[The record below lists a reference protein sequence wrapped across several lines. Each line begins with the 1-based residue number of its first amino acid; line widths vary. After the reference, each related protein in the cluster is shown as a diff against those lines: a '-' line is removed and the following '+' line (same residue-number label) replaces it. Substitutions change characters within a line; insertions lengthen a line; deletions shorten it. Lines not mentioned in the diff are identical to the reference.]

1 MENLSGPGM
10 VHWKRQE
17 QTQQLL
23 ELLRQSVS
31 EIQEG
36 WLNKAY
42 VAEEAHKSDVL
53 NTAALA
59 TARTLQGIITM
70 IETIEE
76 NDTNEPQ

>member
-1 MENLSGPGM
+1 METLVGVSA
-10 VHWKRQE
+10 VSWKRQE
-17 QTQQLL
+17 MTQQFVS
-23 ELLRQSVS
+23 LLRSSVA

>member
-1 MENLSGPGM
+1 M
-10 VHWKRQE
+10 
-17 QTQQLL
+17 L

-59 TARTLQGIITM
+59 TARTLQEIIVT
-70 IETIEE
+70 IESIEE
-76 NDTNEPQ
+76 NDSNETQ

>member
-1 MENLSGPGM
+1 M

-59 TARTLQGIITM
+59 TARTLQEIIVT
-70 IETIEE
+70 IESIEE
-76 NDTNEPQ
+76 NDSNETQ